1 MQAVT
6 LSWVADVKSFVTWTG
21 GRVEPAGMLSRG
33 ARQGRVSVKNR
44 HGPGGPDGCHS
55 HARRPCSDEVLTS
68 LSVWLNG
75 LL

>member
-33 ARQGRVSVKNR
+33 ARQGGSVSKT
-44 HGPGGPDGCHS
+44 GTAPGDRMAVIAMPG
-55 HARRPCSDEVLTS
+55 ALALMRF
-68 LSVWLNG
+68 
-75 LL
+75 